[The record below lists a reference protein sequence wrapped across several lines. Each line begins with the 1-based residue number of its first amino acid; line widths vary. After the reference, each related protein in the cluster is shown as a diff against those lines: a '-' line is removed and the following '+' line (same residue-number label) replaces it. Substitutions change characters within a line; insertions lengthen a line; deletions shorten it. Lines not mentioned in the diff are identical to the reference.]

1 MSLEDLRKKY
11 TNQFRK
17 DAQKQFD
24 ELQKKNQ
31 TSTDAY
37 VDSVNKS
44 YDAAATSMKSQT
56 NQSIAALPQQYQR
69 LYDTNELNRLIGE
82 RQAAETMANMGL
94 TDSGLNRT
102 QLAALQTAQ
111 NNADA
116 ALTQQK
122 SAAARSLEQQLNNY
136 LAQIEQEKA
145 QSAASA
151 ALNLQNQNNALWQN
165 LYSNAESRADAYA
178 QTDYNAEISRK
189 NYQDQLKAAQY
200 AAQQKQLEAQ
210 RAAQDQYNLI
220 VYDAEQKM
228 KGGSLDDGTAYVYR
242 QVMLGNITMEEAE
255 RIADYLYSLN
265 KQNQKADAKAASEAT
280 AAKSWF
286 DSNAFHAHRKK
297 AQQF

>member
-151 ALNLQNQNNALWQN
+151 ALNLHNQNNALWQN

-200 AAQQKQLEAQ
+200 EAQQKQIEAQ
-210 RAAQDQYNLI
+210 RAAQSKYPGIEYQAREIARDDPTGEKVNDYLYYQY
-220 VYDAEQKM
+220 
-228 KGGSLDDGTAYVYR
+228 S
-242 QVMLGNITMEEAE
+242 LGNITFQQF
-255 RIADYLYSLN
+255 YSLMDSLYPDEVKYDQAMAN
-265 KQNQKADAKAASEAT
+265 EIIQNGGNSRDLLLYLKQ
-280 AAKSWF
+280 
-286 DSNAFHAHRKK
+286 KK
-297 AQQF
+297 G